1 MWNLFSPKPQ
11 KTWGHKLQK
20 EPKAGKKN
28 LLWRWHKWKY
38 LRRGLDIYLQR
49 DSGHQRTKLKN
60 ASERTRKRVHK
71 SSSPLA
77 VSHDTIPFPSQVG
90 DWRVIH
96 YATWNFIT
104 GFTCSWP
111 TWFLTR
117 KPEWDWLTTPA
128 RVVGFGPENWPLYG
142 IEHLR
147 SFMRRIFH
155 ELIGSLN
162 GWLTRYQ
169 KSTPDCC
176 REQNWKK
183 KTKNLWNHYRSTQC
197 LVPGVTTFLIQ

>member
-1 MWNLFSPKPQ
+1 M
-11 KTWGHKLQK
+11 
-20 EPKAGKKN
+20 
-28 LLWRWHKWKY
+28 
-38 LRRGLDIYLQR
+38 RRGLDIYLQR
-49 DSGHQRTKLKN
+49 DSGHQ
-60 ASERTRKRVHK
+60 
-71 SSSPLA
+71 
-77 VSHDTIPFPSQVG
+77 FPSQVG

-183 KTKNLWNHYRSTQC
+183 KKKTCEITIVVHNALC
-197 LVPGVTTFLIQ
+197 LGLQRFWYNNFTIFF